1 MTRHVFNPPERL
13 RYAYYPSYCRTIS
26 DEDFEEAVGLFNAR
40 WFKLFYDLSDPE
52 DLTRIHIQG
61 KQLGYWLRR
70 LEEIEKL
77 SANAAKES

>member
-1 MTRHVFNPPERL
+1 MPRHVFNPPERL
-13 RYAYYPSYCRTIS
+13 RYAYSPRYCQTIS
-26 DEDFEEAVGLFNAR
+26 DDQFDEAVGLFNAR

-70 LEEIEKL
+70 LEENDNK
-77 SANAAKES
+77 ATAATKES